1 MNVSNRSTM
10 SIKRLR
16 VLAIEIFKTLN
27 SFNPSYMKDIFTP
40 KSISRIHPNN
50 IAVKCHQTAK
60 YGDKSLRCLGPKIWN
75 SLPENIKAERC
86 YIKFKEFIEKWM
98 GPMCNCYICKY

>member
-1 MNVSNRSTM
+1 M

-40 KSISRIHPNN
+40 KSICRIHPNN
-50 IAVKCHQTAK
+50 IAVKCHQTAR

-75 SLPENIKAERC
+75 SLPENIKAEPC